1 MIPNARFDM
10 HIYLNIIFNHFYNP
24 NSMKNMFK
32 TLAAVALIALAASCS
47 KDAAEAPAVVDET
60 AKVSFS
66 VELPGIASRATN
78 DGTTATELHYAVYQD
93 NGNNTNTLLFSTDAE
108 DQVKTMSGLSTTV
121 ELDLVSQQT
130 YDIVF
135 WAQAPDAYD
144 PDFAAK
150 SVAMNYDSNKVGSN
164 EERDAF
170 VYVWNNLTVN
180 GSINETV
187 KLRRPFAQLNVAL
200 TDGQIEAAQK
210 AGFTLDQVKVSAK
223 THNAFGF
230 FAAEQGAPVG
240 EMIDIEFAA
249 ADYELTPN
257 TIKVNNVDYDWVS
270 FNYLLACTPS
280 ELVDVTIVFE
290 NENDAKTIE
299 VPAFTNVPIE
309 RNHRTNI
316 VGDLLT
322 DPAKFEVVILPGFE
336 NDEHVVEAWDG
347 KSIRKPAY
355 DAATSTYSVKHAAEL
370 AWIAALVNGTLP
382 AESRAGELAPAE
394 DLKGQVIKLTDD
406 IDLRGHEWTPIGLG
420 SNHFRGTFDGQNHTI
435 YGLHITKRGDTRA
448 ALFGT
453 VSYTVAFRNLTISGA
468 SIECPDYNGDFYG
481 AAMVGTMY
489 GNVTFDNVKVVDS
502 YISGNNKVGA
512 LVAHDGVCSSLN
524 IQNCHVSGTTFEALN
539 AEDGGSVG
547 GLVGF
552 FQGVAKGTNAAPYGD
567 HHVANSSVK
576 KCVFNVI
583 NSTNSGKRANAQL
596 IGGINSK
603 PNQTLT
609 IAQCVVEDNTWNEK
623 FYIDGE
629 EVTTGTYVSP
639 YGVLIGGDREQKYQG
654 TVIIDGEEIVVATQ
668 QTLAD
673 KVNEPGATVNVPAGT
688 YDAMPAVADGVT
700 IIAAEGTVFE
710 GKSGISGKNVTVKNI
725 TFKNPNGTVALSGNL
740 NGTTFENCH
749 FDDAEA
755 VRYAY
760 AYGDV
765 VFNDCTFGNENC
777 TRGVHFDAGDGTI
790 TFNRCKLYG
799 FNALGGAVSMV
810 TFNACEFLYN
820 NYYNVMNMYN
830 KYEYNNCS
838 FNPSMF
844 CDCAGNGVEAAFNG
858 CSYTDGKDIAGIVR
872 FDYDPATCKITF
884 DGKRMAS
891 SAAVLKAAL
900 NEGGEIFLRQD
911 IVMTERLPLK
921 SANEFIIDG
930 KGHTISQDQNFNNEF
945 ALFDDIQGTTATFKN
960 IVFDGLKGGAAIRSI
975 GGSNTVVNIDNVTIQ
990 NCEHTQ
996 VQGLLRL
1003 TGKSTITNSTFK
1015 NNTCSMVISLNYDGN
1030 NNDPQIVENCVFE
1043 GNTCNSTAVVYYVK
1057 GASGTI
1063 NGNKFIDNRVN
1074 TGSGNGATVYM
1085 GFQENCTITNNLFQ
1099 NNAATTTGT
1108 SKRVSGGLMIGY
1120 AAVITGNAFIGNTVT
1135 GPNAKGN
1142 DVCASVYYTDI
1153 DLSGNYWGGGAPV
1166 ADDDYYQE
1174 YTNNSVIINDYLTTN
1189 PIQ

>member
-1 MIPNARFDM
+1 
-10 HIYLNIIFNHFYNP
+10 
-24 NSMKNMFK
+24 MKNIFR
-32 TLAAVALIALAASCS
+32 TLAAVAIIALSAACS
-47 KDAAEAPAVVDET
+47 KDGAEALAPQGDNAS
-60 AKVSFS
+60 VSFD
-66 VELPGIASRATN
+66 VQLPGGIASRATN
-78 DGTTATELHYAVYQD
+78 DGTTATKLFYAVFEA
-93 NGNNTNTLLFSTDAE
+93 GSVNNTDGAHIFSGNQDINL
-108 DQVKTMSGLSTTV
+108 QTTV
-121 ELDLVSQQT
+121 KLDLVSDQT

-135 WAQAPDAYD
+135 WAQAAAVAAPNLSSKEIALAY
-144 PDFAAK
+144 AAE
-150 SVAMNYDSNKVGSN
+150 VNGSDEN
-164 EERDAF
+164 RDAF
-170 VYVWNNLTVN
+170 IGFVDNLKVEGAISGKTV
-180 GSINETV
+180 TL
-187 KLRRPFAQLNVAL
+187 KRPFAQLNIAL
-200 TDGQIEAAQK
+200 SQGQIDAAKK
-210 AGFTLDQVKVSAK
+210 AGFELATVTVKAQS
-223 THNAFGF
+223 HNNFD
-230 FAAEQGAPVG
+230 FAAGIGNADDELMEVT
-240 EMIDIEFAA
+240 FKA
-249 ADYELTPN
+249 ADYKQLEPK
-257 TIKVNNVDYDWVS
+257 TISVNGKTYDWVS
-270 FNYLLACTPS
+270 FNYLLPYAAS
-280 ELVDVTIVFE
+280 EAQPTELINVEVIFTST
-290 NENDAKTIE
+290 NGKTIE
-299 VPAFTNVPIE
+299 VPAFANVPIE

-322 DPAKFEVVILPGFE
+322 DPANFNVVIEDEFEEVGTGDHNILP
-336 NDEHVVEAWDG
+336 WDG
-347 KSIRKPAY
+347 TSIKKPAY
-355 DAATSTYSVKHAAEL
+355 NATEKSYTIKDAAEL
-370 AWIAALVNGTLP
+370 AWIAQLVNGTLP
-382 AESRAGELAPAE
+382 AESRAGEVAKAESLDGETILLAA
-394 DLKGQVIKLTDD
+394 D
-406 IDLRGHEWTPIGLG
+406 INLGGHEWTPIGLG

-453 VSYTVAFRNLTISGA
+453 VSYTVAFRNLTINGA

-539 AEDGGSVG
+539 TEDSGSVG

-603 PNQTLT
+603 PDQTLT
-609 IAQCVVEDNTWNEK
+609 IAQCVVENNTWNEK

-930 KGHTISQDQNFNNEF
+930 KGHTISQDQNFNNEY

-975 GGSNTVVNIDNVTIQ
+975 GGSNTVVNIDKVTIQ